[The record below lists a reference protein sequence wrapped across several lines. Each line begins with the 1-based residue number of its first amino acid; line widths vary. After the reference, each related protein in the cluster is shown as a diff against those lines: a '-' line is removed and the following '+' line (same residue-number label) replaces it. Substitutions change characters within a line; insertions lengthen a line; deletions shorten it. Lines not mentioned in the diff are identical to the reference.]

1 MIPHILALEVGIDM
15 IAAVLAIAGAAS
27 AWLVIP
33 WRVGSLEKRLE
44 ALEGNERDHVKRM
57 AVVETELKNMNQTL
71 SRIENLLT
79 EGRSTPHGNE

>member
-44 ALEGNERDHVKRM
+44 SLEANERNQSSRM
-57 AVVETELKNMNQTL
+57 AVVETELKNMNAILT
-71 SRIENLLT
+71 RIERVLT
-79 EGRSTPHGNE
+79 EGRNSPHGNE